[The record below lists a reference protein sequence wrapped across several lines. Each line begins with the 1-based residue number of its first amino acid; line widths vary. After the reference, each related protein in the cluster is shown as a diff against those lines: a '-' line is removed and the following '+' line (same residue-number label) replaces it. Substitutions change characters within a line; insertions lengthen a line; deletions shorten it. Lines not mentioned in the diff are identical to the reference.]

1 MLDWIRHRHPHGPV
15 RHDVG
20 DGVDPS
26 ELESHLRG
34 ARSRILDAFELALQA
49 REPQLGLM
57 DHAARV
63 AMVAGRIAEA
73 MGIGDG
79 DRYILNT
86 AAQLH
91 EMGMLSLPAELI
103 ERRGTLSPQ
112 ELQWVRGQARVSAD
126 IARAAYHPRIA
137 LLIENQY
144 RDHAE
149 LRRDGLSERD
159 LVLAGIFRV
168 ADVFATVTW
177 PRPYQAAMSPP
188 TRSHLLQSGAG
199 TRFDPLAV
207 HAALSAL

>member
-1 MLDWIRHRHPHGPV
+1 MLDWIRHRQMHGPPS
-15 RHDVG
+15 H
-20 DGVDPS
+20 GVDPA
-26 ELESHLRG
+26 ELEGHLHG

-91 EMGMLSLPAELI
+91 EMGMLSLPADLI

-177 PRPYQAAMSPP
+177 PRPYQAAMSAP

>member
-1 MLDWIRHRHPHGPV
+1 MLDWIRHRQQHGPPPHG
-15 RHDVG
+15 VG
-20 DGVDPS
+20 DGVDPA
-26 ELESHLRG
+26 ELEGYLHG

-63 AMVAGRIAEA
+63 AMVAGRIAA
-73 MGIGDG
+73 SMGIGDG

-91 EMGMLSLPAELI
+91 EMGMLSLPVELI

-144 RDHAE
+144 RDHTE

-177 PRPYQAAMSPP
+177 PRPYQAAMSAP